1 MWNLILGAARSRPE
15 MRRSIGAVYTWL
27 ALLNVAAWTW
37 AVLAFR
43 SRPILL
49 GTALL
54 AYGFGLRHAVDAD
67 HIAAIDNV
75 TRKLMQEGK
84 RPVTVGLYFA
94 LGHSTVVIIAAGL
107 IAAMASMLTAHFEA
121 AHSIGGLIS
130 TTVSTIFLL
139 AIATMNLLIFR
150 SVWLTF
156 RHVRRGGAYVEEDFD
171 LLLNK
176 RGFASRLFRPLF
188 ALIRQSWHMFPL
200 GLLFGLGFDTATEV
214 ALLGISASQA
224 GHGVPMGA
232 LMVFPVL
239 FAAGMSLVDS
249 TDGILMLGAYDWAF
263 VKPIRKLFYNM
274 SITLVSVLVA
284 LVIGG
289 IEGLGLLQESLQ
301 LQGDFWKLIA
311 RLNGNFNSL
320 GFIIIGLFIAAW
332 AVSVLLYRYR
342 GYEQL
347 EIRVTPRAK
356 DPRSVALPLPCVPV
370 ARVSVPASSP

>member
-1 MWNLILGAARSRPE
+1 
-15 MRRSIGAVYTWL
+15 
-27 ALLNVAAWTW
+27 
-37 AVLAFR
+37 
-43 SRPILL
+43 
-49 GTALL
+49 
-54 AYGFGLRHAVDAD
+54 
-67 HIAAIDNV
+67 
-75 TRKLMQEGK
+75 
-84 RPVTVGLYFA
+84 
-94 LGHSTVVIIAAGL
+94 
-107 IAAMASMLTAHFEA
+107 
-121 AHSIGGLIS
+121 
-130 TTVSTIFLL
+130 
-139 AIATMNLLIFR
+139 
-150 SVWLTF
+150 
-156 RHVRRGGAYVEEDFD
+156 
-171 LLLNK
+171 
-176 RGFASRLFRPLF
+176 
-188 ALIRQSWHMFPL
+188 MFPL

-224 GHGVPMGA
+224 GHGVSMGA

-274 SITLVSVLVA
+274 SITLVSVLFA

-289 IEGLGLLQESLQ
+289 IEGLGVLQESLQ

-347 EIRVTPRAK
+347 EIRVTPPAK
-356 DPRSVALPLPCVPV
+356 DPRSAVLPLSCVPV